1 MVNSRFYHFADSNL
15 EFEIFLKKR
24 EYQKRGALKWKIE
37 ASQYTL
43 YWGFNKISFT
53 LYTYVL
59 AKILQDG
66 AKFIQKLTLDF
77 KNHMMN
83 LDNFRQ
89 AVESPK
95 SGNSMGYFCPKNT
108 FFQLNHFNQR
118 VYLTLLSTNCVIIN
132 QIPYV
137 ILKP

>member
-1 MVNSRFYHFADSNL
+1 MVNSRFYHFVDSNL

-66 AKFIQKLTLDF
+66 AKFIQKLDSWFQKSHDEFGQLQTSSGKSKKWKFDGL
-77 KNHMMN
+77 
-83 LDNFRQ
+83 LL
-89 AVESPK
+89 PK
-95 SGNSMGYFCPKNT
+95 KYI
-108 FFQLNHFNQR
+108 
-118 VYLTLLSTNCVIIN
+118 LSA
-132 QIPYV
+132 
-137 ILKP
+137 KSF